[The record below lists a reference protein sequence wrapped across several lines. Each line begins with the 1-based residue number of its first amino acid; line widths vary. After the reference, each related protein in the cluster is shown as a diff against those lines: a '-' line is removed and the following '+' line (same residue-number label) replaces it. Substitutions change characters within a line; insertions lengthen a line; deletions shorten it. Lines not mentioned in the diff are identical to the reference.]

1 MRVHVYEQRTRAWN
15 RPLPRQPTRGCRKV
29 SKPNYRDIA
38 RHAGVGTAT
47 VERVLNGRGGVR
59 PELVEKVVV
68 AARALNYPRTLP
80 DAHRGLLR
88 IEVLLVRPETTFYR
102 RLSKAFERIAD
113 TLGPLVV
120 VHRSFAEEMKP
131 EEIARRI
138 LSADLTRAGLILAVP
153 SSPVISAA
161 VEAVVERGLPVVHV
175 VTRASL
181 DKGEFVG
188 IDNYAAGRTAAHF
201 IARMARAEGPAVG
214 LCHPIYQVHR
224 DRIRGFSDYFR
235 DNPGPIAFEWLGF
248 TRDEEHYS
256 AETLSTAL
264 EIYPNL
270 VGLYNAGGANS
281 ALIDVL
287 RRHRRGGDVLFVG
300 HELTEYTRAALRGG
314 IMDVV
319 LDQAPEAQAQRALD
333 LILRRIGLTA
343 IEPDYAP
350 ICFITITPEGL

>member
-1 MRVHVYEQRTRAWN
+1 
-15 RPLPRQPTRGCRKV
+15 V

-68 AARALNYPRTLP
+68 AARTLNYPRKLP

-88 IEVLLVRPETTFYR
+88 IEVLMVRPETTFYQ
-102 RLSKAFERIAD
+102 RLSKAFERIAA
-113 TLGPLVV
+113 TLDPLVI

-131 EEIARRI
+131 EKIAQRI
-138 LSADLTRAGLILAVP
+138 MSTDGARAGLILAVP
-153 SSPVISAA
+153 SSPIISAA
-161 VEAVVERGLPVVHV
+161 VETVVERGLPVVHV
-175 VTRASL
+175 VTRASEN
-181 DKGEFVG
+181 KGEFVG

-201 IARMARAEGPAVG
+201 IARMARAEGPVIA

-235 DNPGPIAFEWLGF
+235 EHPGPIAFEWLGF
-248 TRDEEHYS
+248 GRDEERYS
-256 AETLSTAL
+256 AESLSFAL
-264 EIYPNL
+264 EMYPDL

-281 ALIDVL
+281 ALIHVL
-287 RRHRRGGDVLFVG
+287 RRHRRGQEVLFVG
-300 HELTEYTRAALRGG
+300 HELTEYTGIALQEG

-343 IEPDYAP
+343 IEPDHAP
-350 ICFITITPEGL
+350 IRFITITSEGL